1 MSAMFHS
8 VQSALDPA
16 GRGAGRMGELVRAVM
31 LGCTLVSVV
40 AVLLYVLIIGEAFS
54 RDASH
59 EPLRI
64 EVTARRS
71 WWEVRYAPQAADR
84 VLANELRV
92 PVGRPVEVVL
102 SADSNPESRTVLT
115 VIAEESVDFDEWLAR
130 QSAPSVTPTDPTL
143 QDGRAA
149 FFRGGCDACH
159 AIRGTAARGRAGPD
173 LTHVGTRGSLASD
186 ALDGHLRAARDSHVA
201 NRELRAIAAY
211 LASLK

>member
-1 MSAMFHS
+1 MSAMFDS

-16 GRGAGRMGELVRAVM
+16 GRGAGRIDELVRAVM
-31 LGCTLVSVV
+31 LGGTLVLVV

-92 PVGRPVEVVL
+92 PVRRPVELIL
-102 SADSNPESRTVLT
+102 SADGNPESRTIRPCRT
-115 VIAEESVDFDEWLAR
+115 
-130 QSAPSVTPTDPTL
+130 
-143 QDGRAA
+143 DGRRSFAA
-149 FFRGGCDACH
+149 AATPAH

-201 NRELRAIAAY
+201 NRELRAMAAY
-211 LASLK
+211 LTSLK

>member
-1 MSAMFHS
+1 MFHS
-8 VQSALDPA
+8 VQSARDPA
-16 GRGAGRMGELVRAVM
+16 GRAAGRMGEIVRAVT
-31 LGCTLVSVV
+31 LGGTLVLVV

-71 WWEVRYAPQAADR
+71 WWEVRYAPQATDR

-102 SADSNPESRTVLT
+102 SADGNPESRIVLT

-130 QSAPSVTPTDPTL
+130 QSAPSVLSRGLRRLPRDSRY
-143 QDGRAA
+143 GRARA
-149 FFRGGCDACH
+149 RWTGSYARRHSGLARVGRARRAPARRQGF
-159 AIRGTAARGRAGPD
+159 ARGEP
-173 LTHVGTRGSLASD
+173 
-186 ALDGHLRAARDSHVA
+186 
-201 NRELRAIAAY
+201 
-211 LASLK
+211 